1 MREVKTG
8 WFGFLCLLAVTSFI
22 NHPNY
27 QLVNSASEGFSLRGP
42 THCFSVGVGYDSKF
56 LFSIRSLGYTGP
68 IDFEVSA
75 PDGIEVDLKTPVFL
89 NSTGAGAYC
98 PITVRATSKA
108 NYGNQSIQIMA
119 RGETYTDSITV
130 CILVVGFTTL
140 TMQTSPIGI
149 AVDIFLDNTK
159 YQLKSQPLV
168 LRIRAGH
175 HSIQLITNSSTLG
188 SNNYVSEGLD
198 FTNIDGNTT
207 YYTSSGRPLTLD
219 IVDKSTITIRFR
231 EGLSTTTET
240 TKLTAP
246 VATDMV
252 LVSFIVLAV
261 VILAAIAVYFW
272 RRQTR
277 VASVE
282 GTKDNDAPV
291 ASTVLNS

>member
-1 MREVKTG
+1 VKTG
-8 WFGFLCLLAVTSFI
+8 WFGVLCLLSVTSFVS
-22 NHPNY
+22 HPNY
-27 QLVNSASEGFSLRGP
+27 QLVNSASVAFSLRGP

-56 LFSIRSLGYTGP
+56 LFSIRSLGYTGR

-89 NSTGAGAYC
+89 NSTGVGAYC

-108 NYGNQSIQIMA
+108 NYGNQSIRIMA

-149 AVDIFLDNTK
+149 AVDVFLDNTK
-159 YQLKSQPLV
+159 YQLRSEPLV

-207 YYTSSGRPLTLD
+207 YYASSGGPLTLD

-231 EGLSTTTET
+231 EGLSSTTET
-240 TKLTAP
+240 AKLMAP
-246 VATDMV
+246 VSTDMV
-252 LVSFIVLAV
+252 LVSFIVLVV

-291 ASTVLNS
+291 ASIVLNS

>member
-8 WFGFLCLLAVTSFI
+8 WFGVLCLLTAASFI

-27 QLVNSASEGFSLRGP
+27 QLVNSTSQGFSLRGP

-56 LFSIRSLGYTGP
+56 LFSIRSLGYTGR

-75 PDGIEVDLKTPVFL
+75 PDGIEVNLETPVFL

-108 NYGNQSIQIMA
+108 NYGNQSIRIMA

-130 CILVVGFTTL
+130 CIEVVSLTTL

-159 YQLKSQPLV
+159 YHLESQPLV
-168 LRIRAGH
+168 LRIRAGQ
-175 HSIQLITNSSTLG
+175 HSIQLITNSSTIG
-188 SNNYVSEGLD
+188 SNNYVSEELD

-207 YYTSSGRPLTLD
+207 YYASSGRPLTLD
-219 IVDKSTITIRFR
+219 IFGKSTLTIRFR
-231 EGLSTTTET
+231 EELLTTTET
-240 TKLTAP
+240 SKLTTT
-246 VATDMV
+246 VSTDMI
-252 LVSFIVLAV
+252 LFIVLAV
-261 VILAAIAVYFW
+261 VILATIAVCLR

-282 GTKDNDAPV
+282 VTKGNDAPA
-291 ASTVLNS
+291 ASIVLNS